1 VRGVLYPCCTCDVHL
16 SFSLFYCLNK
26 NQTKK
31 VKRGKWADKLKK
43 KKTKFKILSSPLT
56 LSLSKFTDSLSLSF
70 SFSPALPLPGRSAV
84 LHRIPSLSL
93 SGTPSS
99 RPVGRPSPD
108 SVSTGRPSFFIG
120 FRLSLSGTPSSRPVG
135 HPSSPD
141 SVSTGRHLSLSRP
154 YFTGEKHSLSS
165 PQPTIPL
172 HRQGPFSTGKVAFP
186 FFFFNRS
193 TTFFLFLFF
202 FPFSVFLTEVTTFF
216 FLFFFSVFLTEGTTF
231 FFLFFFCFFNRRHD
245 LLLPLF
251 FFYFFFCFFNRRHD
265 LLPPF
270 FLKKKIKKW
279 LWLNL

>member
-1 VRGVLYPCCTCDVHL
+1 MLPCTLRSHPHPTPPTWTA
-16 SFSLFYCLNK
+16 FSPLFYCLNK

-186 FFFFNRS
+186 SFFFNRS
-193 TTFFLFLFF
+193 TTFFFLFIYF

-216 FLFFFSVFLTEGTTF
+216 FLFLFFFSLFCF
-231 FFLFFFCFFNRRHD
+231 FNRSHDLLLPLFFFCFFNRRHD
-245 LLLPLF
+245 LLLP
-251 FFYFFFCFFNRRHD
+251 
-265 LLPPF
+265 F
-270 FLKKKIKKW
+270 FLKKNKKMAMVEFII
-279 LWLNL
+279 LPLRI